1 MVVHVVNQIVI
12 VNAMSKEQK
21 LGVIRHTLTFVGGIL
36 LAKGLVDES
45 LLTDMVASIMV
56 LVGGVWSIMDKR

>member
-1 MVVHVVNQIVI
+1 MVNLIVT
-12 VNAMSKEQK
+12 AMTKEQK
-21 LGVIRHTLTFVGGIL
+21 LGIVRHVLTFVGGIL

-56 LVGGVWSIMDKR
+56 LVGGFWSILDKR